1 MRRLL
6 FNPLDQKPYASG
18 EYEPSTHR
26 FVLDKKIKGNHL
38 YYLLIE
44 SLSADTS
51 TCALLDTRSTRGA
64 IITSVFAFVGASGYE
79 RPFHA
84 SATTDRNYITIVLND
99 SDNPTTDEDYT
110 IYVYQLM

>member
-6 FNPLDQKPYASG
+6 FNPLVQQPYARG

-26 FVLDKKIKGNHL
+26 FVLDKEIKANHL
-38 YYLLIE
+38 YYLFIE
-44 SLSADTS
+44 SSSADSS
-51 TCALLDTRSTRGA
+51 TCALLDTRSTRSMLN
-64 IITSVFAFVGASGYE
+64 TSVFAFIGVSGYE

-84 SATTDRNYITIVLND
+84 KASIDSKYITIVLND